1 MDVIF
6 VVFKL
11 ETVQINAVNSVSLP
25 SKTIT
30 ESVFNDISSKV
41 KISLTS
47 GRVSNMIVCISF
59 SHASVILTDYI
70 DLSLYSC
77 IMCGIFDKDYK
88 TFLTMTSMHTAL
100 IDD

>member
-6 VVFKL
+6 VVFKQ

-47 GRVSNMIVCISF
+47 GRVSNMIVYFIQ
-59 SHASVILTDYI
+59 
-70 DLSLYSC
+70 SC
-77 IMCGIFDKDYK
+77 FCDINRLHRSI
-88 TFLTMTSMHTAL
+88 
-100 IDD
+100 